1 MRSKLSKYNYNSV
14 LYQSVFSP
22 KEKFSSSESVLFKI
36 IVEVPLLFRSLQ
48 NFILPFEG
56 YHQLAVIYGAL
67 ISCSIYV
74 PLQTPTNYQKLG
86 GFITENHSLTIQEA
100 SSLKLRCSRLASSG
114 GSEGKSF
121 SLPLSLVSETP

>member
-1 MRSKLSKYNYNSV
+1 M
-14 LYQSVFSP
+14 FSLP

-74 PLQTPTNYQKLG
+74 PLQTNKLPKTG
-86 GFITENHSLTIQEA
+86 RLKTTENHSLTIQEA
-100 SSLKLRCSRLASSG
+100 SSLKSRCKQGWLPLEVLRENL
-114 GSEGKSF
+114 
-121 SLPLSLVSETP
+121 SLPLS